1 MYVHQWRLVKRY
13 LVNRLRKGC
22 WFGGY
27 LIYGTCAWPELVLVF
42 LFYLSSILCPKDFF
56 GVASSDSLRWIRSCL
71 TGFLCS
77 LPISFPS
84 GRRKTSSMGNE
95 QITLLVQLLPGWS
108 SWQDQ
113 ALFKHLPTEF
123 EKCGFQ
129 LGEAVQCGLHSVC
142 LVGSASASPA
152 FFLDVR
158 ASCLCLW

>member
-1 MYVHQWRLVKRY
+1 MCSAIAAWRLDSKTLVQNVPYNRLCTKWRPIRRC
-13 LVNRLRKGC
+13 LVNRLQKGC
-22 WFGGY
+22 WFGRC
-27 LIYGTCAWPELVLVF
+27 LVYGTCAWPELVLVF

-129 LGEAVQCGLHSVC
+129 SGEARPSTIW
-142 LVGSASASPA
+142 SA
-152 FFLDVR
+152 
-158 ASCLCLW
+158 